1 MLCNVTGI
9 MQLPDGSNA
18 AGVRFALI
26 PSVGGVVRAD
36 NISVAQDAVA
46 FTVGQGGAVDFQ
58 AQSGEYVLRPTNR
71 KFGDTV
77 IYIPAMAAADVSQ
90 VMPVNVV
97 NRGNKV
103 YLKQGD
109 TLSVNC
115 IYVDD
120 YDVARSLVGVTVTA
134 AMQSP
139 DGQVVTPLVV
149 TKDTNESAGGF
160 TISLDAANTASLA
173 IGGHGCAVKFTAA
186 DDVTTTLSFK
196 VNVVGE
202 YE

>member
-9 MQLPDGSNA
+9 MQLPDGTDA
-18 AGVRFALI
+18 TGVRFALI

-36 NISVAQDAVA
+36 NISVAQNDVA

-58 AQSGEYVLRPTNR
+58 AQNGEYVLRPTNR
-71 KFGDTV
+71 RFGDTV
-77 IYIPAMAAADVSQ
+77 IYIPSMAAADVSQ

-97 NRGNKV
+97 NKGNKV

-109 TLSVNC
+109 SLSVKC

-120 YDVARSLVGVTVTA
+120 YNVARSLIGVTVSA

-139 DGQVVTPLVV
+139 DGQTITPLVV
-149 TKDTNESAGGF
+149 TKDTNESGGGF
-160 TISLDAANTASLA
+160 TVSLVAANTAGLD
-173 IGGHGCAVKFTAA
+173 IGGHKCSVKFVAA
-186 DDVTTTLSFK
+186 DSVTTTLSFRI
-196 VNVVGE
+196 NVVGE